1 MVQRQPDGSVTLTP
15 DEVQDLRE
23 VLHYLQRMS
32 RGFAGAQ
39 ALDVY
44 RKLVAIRKG
53 LESDFFGP

>member
-1 MVQRQPDGSVTLTP
+1 MTFTAE
-15 DEVQDLRE
+15 EVQDLRE

-32 RGFAGAQ
+32 CGFAGKQ

-53 LESDFFGP
+53 LGSDFFSP